1 MISRFMKKNTVF
13 NIGLL
18 IIFLRIY
25 GFIIH
30 LLKKYSENIYI
41 FPKIGENGYP
51 FEEVLQYNLED
62 INKITGLLIKNNQPN
77 IQPMALSTPSKCT
90 FFGKIN
96 MCKSD
101 DFCYDEMNV
110 IKEGRFI
117 YHENKL
123 ENNNDNFVKNEHI
136 LNLLKEQ
143 NKFISEQNVEEELSF
158 YYKIIDGYSS
168 YISILTN
175 DNNLIKRISKSEEKI
190 NNLIFLY
197 IIYLKAYISIY
208 KSNAPDINR
217 VLKKNEKYL
226 IEEISSMDKS
236 SIEQLIKILDI
247 KIKDEIINCIP
258 DLDRRNSFLID
269 FESLLLVIKIIFGIE
284 SNNYELKI
292 FDFPFMKLNEAL
304 NNLFYLDEQSKKR
317 NFIFSLILKYIGF
330 IYWPISI
337 IIIYY
342 LNQYFI
348 RKKEFYV
355 ENKIRSN
362 KLIDEPKYKK
372 LLKYKRNI
380 EMMQKVN
387 KSKYTKEEIDMINKL
402 TKDQKDFIVSK

>member
-1 MISRFMKKNTVF
+1 M
-13 NIGLL
+13 
-18 IIFLRIY
+18 
-25 GFIIH
+25 
-30 LLKKYSENIYI
+30 
-41 FPKIGENGYP
+41 
-51 FEEVLQYNLED
+51 
-62 INKITGLLIKNNQPN
+62 
-77 IQPMALSTPSKCT
+77 
-90 FFGKIN
+90 
-96 MCKSD
+96 
-101 DFCYDEMNV
+101 
-110 IKEGRFI
+110 
-117 YHENKL
+117 
-123 ENNNDNFVKNEHI
+123 ENNNDNFVKKEHI

-143 NKFISEQNVEEELSF
+143 NKFITEQNFEEYLSF
-158 YYKIIDGYSS
+158 YYKIIYRYSS

-258 DLDRRNSFLID
+258 DLDKRNSFLID

-292 FDFPFMKLNEAL
+292 LDFPFMKLNEAL
-304 NNLFYLDEQSKKR
+304 NNLFYLDEQAKNI
-317 NFIFSLILKYIGF
+317 NFIFSLILKYIGI

>member
-1 MISRFMKKNTVF
+1 MISRFWKKNTVF

-77 IQPMALSTPSKCT
+77 IQPIALSTPSKCT

-101 DFCYDEMNV
+101 DLCYDEINA

-197 IIYLKAYISIY
+197 ILYLKAYISIY
-208 KSNAPDINR
+208 KSSVPDINR

-258 DLDRRNSFLID
+258 DLDKRNSFLID

-292 FDFPFMKLNEAL
+292 LDFPFMKLNEAL
-304 NNLFYLDEQSKKR
+304 NNLFYLDEQAKNI
-317 NFIFSLILKYIGF
+317 NFIFSLILKYIGI

-387 KSKYTKEEIDMINKL
+387 KSKYTKEEIDMLNKL